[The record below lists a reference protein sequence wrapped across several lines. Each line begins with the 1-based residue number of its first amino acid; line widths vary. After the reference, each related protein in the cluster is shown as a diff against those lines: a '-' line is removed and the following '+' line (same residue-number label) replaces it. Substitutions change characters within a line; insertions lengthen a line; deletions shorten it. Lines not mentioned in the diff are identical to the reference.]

1 MIFGGV
7 SSVCNLCEKYT
18 EIYGE
23 ISAFERQKRIKN
35 GEVSFVKCYRI
46 NDNFTKKDLPCC
58 ENDGILTLI

>member
-23 ISAFERQKRIKN
+23 ISAFERQKKIKN
-35 GEVSFVKCYRI
+35 EAFFFVKCYKI
-46 NDNFTKKDLPCC
+46 NEDFTKKDLPYC

>member
-1 MIFGGV
+1 M

-46 NDNFTKKDLPCC
+46 NDNFTKKDLHCY
-58 ENDGILTLI
+58 LA